1 MEERV
6 AEPDRR
12 RSDGRLDPRLRVELS
27 DLASEDLETGSFEIS
42 GRNVSVEDEN
52 FGERNSF
59 QHFCLKTKLRTG
71 TKFRPKNASE
81 SNCVVVCYQ
90 QKRRNILRPSS
101 SRDKTAKFFSEDFSK
116 SPRVRPRLC
125 PIGSKNKPGKFA
137 AIFCQ
142 LTPCT
147 KEAI

>member
-71 TKFRPKNASE
+71 TKFR
-81 SNCVVVCYQ
+81 
-90 QKRRNILRPSS
+90 
-101 SRDKTAKFFSEDFSK
+101 
-116 SPRVRPRLC
+116 
-125 PIGSKNKPGKFA
+125 
-137 AIFCQ
+137 
-142 LTPCT
+142 T
-147 KEAI
+147 KKCLGV